1 MAEKK
6 FVKGLS
12 KDSSHID
19 QPEGTWRH
27 ARNMLLNDTDGAI
40 SNEGGTELSGHLGD
54 NFTTGSQSDKVIG
67 KIEVDKD
74 RVILF
79 VLDVLT
85 LPSLNPRSEVGMWEK
100 GVYSIIYNPNVASTG
115 IDLNF
120 KEENPIEG
128 TFKIDSKG
136 DLIIYWTDDLNPPRA
151 LNVDRQLR
159 DRTSASNLYGIP
171 SLSSVNLLNL
181 FPYSG
186 KVPTIKLGEVLTTTP
201 IFQTAVHTGG
211 GLRTGAYHLALA
223 YVDKDNV
230 ATAYVSISSPVSLVA
245 ELDSTRP
252 TTKKDGDKEGT
263 QTAKA
268 VSWEV
273 SDVNSDYK
281 YLRPVVIRK
290 MGDATEAYRLN
301 DIQIDLNVSGYMII
315 NFSGIEGVVPSSV
328 EDVIIDTVSYDT
340 AKTINQL
347 DGVLYLGNLTGS
359 QDVGFQK
366 YANNIKVRSKLYD
379 IDKFDEYWATAD
391 GLHTGF
397 ANSPVDE
404 GNSVLEDRSY
414 RYVPNISNYRGYQ
427 RDEVYA
433 FYIAFIMKD
442 GSMSYA
448 YHIPGREAITSGI
461 PYTPD
466 YLTPTGRDSE
476 LQSAPSSLREV
487 YAKTAK
493 MYQFY
498 DTTTVMPNSATRVM
512 QYWEN
517 QNEFYPENE
526 DYEVW
531 GSSDTKIGDLHGLN
545 VRHHHFPSNEN
556 TSRSSVSSND
566 DSVVSDSLHDFANY
580 AAIAASHYQGTFRIA
595 NNAASLATS
604 WTFQTIGFTTA
615 GLINTPTGVVTAI
628 PFAGNTF
635 TATTNGTNVLVHFH
649 LKIFNSAISQNEW
662 AMGRIQRRVVGG
674 AWTYLN
680 VQGSIAGNTGC
691 SAVTD
696 VYVSGNNELK
706 MELGNSGN
714 NDEKIMDLQQQGT
727 TQGVWSVDLD
737 AGDQIRCRWSGED
750 AGKIFLKSG
759 TPGNGW
765 GCSYNG
771 NGSFVQFRV
780 SINTSPIDLDDY
792 RDVKISQEARA
803 LGFSLSSIHIPQ
815 TIADKVQ
822 GFRIFRANRDHSDR
836 TVLGQSVGI
845 PMTPQFGIIG
855 LCNEATANPNAMQNL
870 AVESGREDF
879 FLNKNPWSE
888 EASDYPSGYEAIS
901 FHDFYLLRTKNSLAP
916 ATHLKLEYKVRDY
929 TWNGPDIEQSKKML
943 TEIDT
948 LANADSGAYEVKE
961 RWGWDNPATLSTNA
975 NCYPQYA
982 NSAIFIGGRY
992 LPVDQSTIE
1001 LNRAL
1006 GQKAKSYV
1014 RGDSV
1019 FGAEALGFGGKICNL
1034 GGESHIALGLRDTFG
1049 IPPLISRPDLD
1060 GSGIGSG
1067 DIYNVFGLNRPDA
1080 GPMLVG
1086 GPSGTVGGNRHES
1099 YVMNLKAYKTDVYK
1113 SIDSNDLVFTGFEV
1127 KGEDLNN
1134 FIIGGTYNSNNAD
1147 YATNTVQTNP
1157 SSILYHADNNE
1168 RGIFGGDVFLSR
1180 YGFAAS
1186 LSPLNSEQL
1195 SNPRKAVYS
1204 HIVECSDNISLRHSE
1219 SKESD
1224 YFPNT
1229 PAREI
1234 LKLVG
1239 TEKGDF
1245 THQDNLKYNK
1255 NYSTSN
1261 DIKPAFPLPVSEGE
1275 QTDFPTR
1282 THRSAKN
1289 DTTSL
1294 IDNYRIFLANQFK
1307 DLPKNRGQLWKLSSF
1322 NNLLYFHM
1330 EDSLF
1335 AAKGKQSMSMKDGS
1349 EAFVGSGDI
1358 FQQDPDEIVQTQ
1370 DGFGGTQSQHA
1381 ALSTRYGY
1389 FFVNRKTQKVFLMKD
1404 SLAEISKLGLDRW
1417 FKDNMYLAL
1426 ADYGMTEACNND
1438 NPIVGFGFHS
1448 VYDPKNKRIILTK
1461 RDLIPTQAF
1470 INGYNIG
1477 NSAPPTPGKIIYSST
1492 QCSYL
1497 IYFPCLALPGQTCE
1511 NWTPIDW
1518 GNVLYFERGGWTIS
1532 YYPESGTWG
1541 SFHDYTPYI
1550 YFNTSTDFYSLTD
1563 KYPRPVWD
1571 PASPPPASTHLGTT
1585 YGNAGIWK
1593 HNSNSNRGIL
1603 YQENLR
1609 GKYSPTDWVTT
1620 VEYHP
1625 FEFEFIHNET
1635 RGDDT
1640 LLASFN
1646 YTSEVFNLAGVNV
1659 LEHGFTKFFLYN
1671 TFQLS
1676 EELDLQYLV
1685 NTRRVGNN
1693 WKVNHFRDMAALVN
1707 QTGVLGLPNTSP
1719 YYMQGTVTNPNII
1732 GRSNVGTI
1740 TTSSIQ
1746 SMFTVDG
1753 MSEIL
1758 NNGYLDLS
1766 KSWDQKRKFMD
1777 KWVGI
1782 RLIYDNISNN
1792 LLNLYS
1798 TNVSVR
1804 KMNR

>member
-1 MAEKK
+1 MAEKR
-6 FVKGLS
+6 FAKGLF
-12 KDSSHID
+12 KDTAHID
-19 QPEGTWRH
+19 QPEGSWRY
-27 ARNMLLNDTDGAI
+27 ARNMLLNSTDGAV
-40 SNEGGTELSGHLGD
+40 SNEGGTELSGHLGTD
-54 NFTTGSQSDKVIG
+54 DTVGAQNDKVIG
-67 KIEVDKD
+67 AIEVDKD
-74 RVILF
+74 RVVLFILN
-79 VLDVLT
+79 VVSLT
-85 LPSLNPRSEVGMWEK
+85 PRSEIGIWEN
-100 GVYSIIYNPNVASTG
+100 GSYTILYNPTLSPTV
-115 IDLNF
+115 DLNF
-120 KEENPIEG
+120 KETNPIEG

-151 LNVDRQLR
+151 FNVDRQLR
-159 DRTSASNLYGIP
+159 DSTGISNLYGIP
-171 SLSSVNLLNL
+171 SLTSINLLNL

-186 KVPTIKLGEVLTTTP
+186 KVPTIKLGEVLSASP

-211 GLRTGAYHLALA
+211 GLKTGVYHLALA

-268 VSWEV
+268 VSWQV
-273 SDVNSDYK
+273 SDVNLDYK

-301 DIQIDLNVSGYMII
+301 DIQIDLNSSGYMII
-315 NFSGIEGVVPSSV
+315 NFSGIEGVIPASV

-366 YANNIKVRSKLYD
+366 YANNIKLRSKLYK

-397 ANSPVDE
+397 GNSPVDE

-448 YHIPGREAITSGI
+448 YHIPGREAITSGVT
-461 PYTPD
+461 YTSE
-466 YLTPTGRDSE
+466 YLSPGAATSE
-476 LQSAPSSLREV
+476 VDGISSTLKEV

-498 DTTTVMPNSATRVM
+498 DTTIVMPNSATRVM

-517 QNEFYPENE
+517 QNEFYPQNE

-531 GSSDTKIGDLHGLN
+531 DASDTKIGDVHGLN

-556 TSRSSVSSND
+556 TDRSSVSSND
-566 DSVVSDSLHDFANY
+566 DSVVSASLHAFANY
-580 AAIAASHYQGTFRIA
+580 AAIATSHYQGTFYAGFGSDHTGTASWAACNTGAIYA
-595 NNAASLATS
+595 NSGSL
-604 WTFQTIGFTTA
+604 
-615 GLINTPTGVVTAI
+615 TPA
-628 PFAGNTF
+628 FAGASSTF
-635 TATTNGTNVLVHFH
+635 TATTDNTTVRVSPLMRVHVSGSGGHHGAIRLQRFDSAAGTWSTQNGTNCSGANNSYWSSNSNFRTENTNEERVLHGIGH
-649 LKIFNSAISQNEW
+649 AW
-662 AMGRIQRRVVGG
+662 AWVIN
-674 AWTYLN
+674 LN
-680 VQGSIAGNTGC
+680 
-691 SAVTD
+691 
-696 VYVSGNNELK
+696 
-706 MELGNSGN
+706 
-714 NDEKIMDLQQQGT
+714 
-727 TQGVWSVDLD
+727 
-737 AGDQIRCRWSGED
+737 AGDAVRLQIYGSDSDVTFKGQCGDDADDNCPTPAGSACNGGSWPVMWSNSSTTGSQWPYD
-750 AGKIFLKSG
+750 N
-759 TPGNGW
+759 T
-765 GCSYNG
+765 CSHIRVN
-771 NGSFVQFRV
+771 V
-780 SINTSPIDLDDY
+780 SINTNPINLADY

-803 LGFSLSSIHIPQ
+803 LGFRLSDIHIPQ

-836 TVLGQSVGI
+836 TILGQSVGI
-845 PMTPQFGIIG
+845 PMMPQFGIIG
-855 LCNEATANPNAMQNL
+855 LCNESSGNADAMQNL

-879 FLNKNPWSE
+879 FLNKTPWAEDISV
-888 EASDYPSGYEAIS
+888 YPNGYGAIS

-929 TWNGPDIEQSKKML
+929 VWNGPDIEQAKKML

-948 LANADSGAYEVKE
+948 STPNSTTGAYEVKE
-961 RWGWDNPATLSTNA
+961 RWGWDSPSNANA

-992 LPVDQSTIE
+992 LPVDQSSIE

-1049 IPPLISRPDLD
+1049 IPPLISNPDLD

-1067 DIYNVFGLNRPDA
+1067 NIFNVFGLNRPDA

-1086 GPSGTVGGNRHES
+1086 GPSGIGGGNRHES

-1127 KGEDLNN
+1127 KGKDLNN
-1134 FIIGGTYNSNNAD
+1134 FIIGGTYNSSSAD
-1147 YATNTVQTNP
+1147 FTTDTVQSNP
-1157 SSILYHADNNE
+1157 TSVLYHDSDNK
-1168 RGIFGGDVFLSR
+1168 RGIFGGDIFLAR
-1180 YGFAAS
+1180 YGFASS
-1186 LSPLNSEQL
+1186 LSPLNTEQL
-1195 SNPRKAVYS
+1195 SNPRKAIYS
-1204 HIVECSDNISLRHSE
+1204 HIVESSDNIALRHSE

-1234 LKLVG
+1234 LKMAG

-1255 NYSTSN
+1255 NYSTPN

-1275 QTDFPTR
+1275 QTNFPTR

-1307 DLPKNRGQLWKLSSF
+1307 DLPKNRGELWKLSSF

-1330 EDSLF
+1330 EESLF

-1358 FQQDPDEIVQTQ
+1358 FQQDPDEVVQTE
-1370 DGFGGTQSQHA
+1370 DGFGGTQSQWA
-1381 ALSTRYGY
+1381 SLTTRFGY
-1389 FFVNRKTQKVFLMKD
+1389 FFIDRLSRKVFLMKE
-1404 SLAEISKLGLDRW
+1404 SLSEISNLGLSTW
-1417 FKDNMYLAL
+1417 FELNLGYAL
-1426 ADYGMTEACNND
+1426 EAYGFNPACGDD
-1438 NPIVGFGFHS
+1438 NPIIGFGLTS
-1448 VYDPKNKRIILTK
+1448 IWDPKHKRIILTK
-1461 RDLIPTQAF
+1461 RDVEPTADF
-1470 INGYNIG
+1470 ITGWNMTHT
-1477 NSAPPTPGKIIYSST
+1477 SPPTLGEINFNTTTCKYTVYVGCHGSWPCPDMLEEIEWNNSK
-1492 QCSYL
+1492 
-1497 IYFPCLALPGQTCE
+1497 YFTK
-1511 NWTPIDW
+1511 
-1518 GNVLYFERGGWTIS
+1518 GGWTIS
-1532 YYPESGTWG
+1532 YYPELGVWG

-1563 KYPRPVWD
+1563 KYPRPCAISVD
-1571 PASPPPASTHLGTT
+1571 GTNM
-1585 YGNAGIWK
+1585 GNAGIWK
-1593 HNSNSNRGIL
+1593 HNADRKGLL
-1603 YQENLR
+1603 YQANSVSLLNL
-1609 GKYSPTDWVTT
+1609 GIVIL
-1620 VEYHP
+1620 HP

-1635 RGDDT
+1635 KGVDT
-1640 LLASFN
+1640 LTSAFN
-1646 YTSEVFNLAGVNV
+1646 YTAEVFNSAGVNV

-1671 TFQLS
+1671 TFQVSADNINLDGITG
-1676 EELDLQYLV
+1676 EGTDLQYLV

-1693 WKVNHFRDMAALVN
+1693 WKINHFRDMAAVA
-1707 QTGVLGLPNTSP
+1707 VDTSS

-1732 GRSNVGTI
+1732 GGSNVGTI
-1740 TTSSIQ
+1740 TTSSTQ

-1753 MSEIL
+1753 MSKNI
-1758 NNGYLDLS
+1758 NAGYLDLA
-1766 KSWDQKRKFMD
+1766 KSWDKKRKFID

-1798 TNVSVR
+1798 TNVVVR
-1804 KMNR
+1804 KMHR